1 MSELKHTKSPWLIA
15 DDDPTF
21 VYALGPHGTNLFWVP
36 VQASGPEK
44 IGREEAIA
52 NARLIAAAPD
62 LLATL
67 EALMLAAENLDPQSG
82 APIGYDELLKA
93 IGAADAVRQK
103 ARGAA

>member
-44 IGREEAIA
+44 IGREEAVA
-52 NARLIAAAPD
+52 NAHLIAAAPE
-62 LLATL
+62 LLA
-67 EALMLAAENLDPQSG
+67 ALQDLIEDITHEDHRPKDWSVQAVVRQARAAI
-82 APIGYDELLKA
+82 AKA
-93 IGAADAVRQK
+93 TGAA
-103 ARGAA
+103 